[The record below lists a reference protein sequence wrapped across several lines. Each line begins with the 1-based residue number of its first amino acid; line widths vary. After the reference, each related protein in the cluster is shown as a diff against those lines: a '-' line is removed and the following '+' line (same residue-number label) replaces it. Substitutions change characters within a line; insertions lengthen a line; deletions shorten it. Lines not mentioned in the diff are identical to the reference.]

1 MTEAKSPID
10 QALDLFFYAPV
21 GLAITA
27 AEELPKLIEKGR
39 QRVTGQL
46 TMARMMGEFAVN
58 EGQKRAEKF
67 VKTASER
74 AGAAIP
80 SPSPASD
87 FEQSPRAEPKVES
100 GGSVAT
106 TRPPA
111 DSGPVSEVVS
121 EAPVPSTNG

>member
-1 MTEAKSPID
+1 MTEAKSPLE

-39 QRVTGQL
+39 ERVTGQL

-74 AGAAIP
+74 AGSA
-80 SPSPASD
+80 
-87 FEQSPRAEPKVES
+87 R
-100 GGSVAT
+100 
-106 TRPPA
+106 
-111 DSGPVSEVVS
+111 
-121 EAPVPSTNG
+121 PSTAASSAPNFEPQREPMVDE